1 MIGTIRWNIIF
12 GAIGFVVTFLASSSN
27 NVWTTS
33 IIRGIIALCI
43 WFALGFALRF
53 IAGLLQ
59 QPQQDKGSDDEMADK
74 GQTVD
79 MTTPDESDM
88 LHDLLRTKPSEE
100 KHADRED
107 DNGSAFQPLNPP
119 KLVTNPQMD
128 AEQLAQAVRH
138 LTQK

>member
-1 MIGTIRWNIIF
+1 MIGTIRWNFIF
-12 GAIGFVVTFLASSSN
+12 GAVGFVITFFSSWSN

-33 IIRGIIALCI
+33 IIRGIIAFCI

-53 IAGLLQ
+53 IAGILQ
-59 QPQQDKGSDDEMADK
+59 QPQQEQSSVQETADK

-88 LHDLLRTKPSEE
+88 LHDLLLTKPSEE
-100 KHADRED
+100 KQADRED

-119 KLVTNPQMD
+119 KLVTKPQMD